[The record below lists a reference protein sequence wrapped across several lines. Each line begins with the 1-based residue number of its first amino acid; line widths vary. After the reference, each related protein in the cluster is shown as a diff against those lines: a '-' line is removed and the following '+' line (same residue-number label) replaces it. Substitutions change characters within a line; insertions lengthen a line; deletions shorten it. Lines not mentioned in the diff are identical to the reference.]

1 MIRISDI
8 IDKVSE
14 HNPCADIDIIDRAYI
29 YSARVHDGQVR
40 LSGEP
45 YLSHPLEVAGILA
58 AMRLDPVSIA
68 AGLLHDVIEDT
79 HSTPEEI
86 KEMFGQEV
94 VHIVSGVTKISILSF
109 NSSQARQAESI
120 RKMILAMADDIRVI
134 LIKLADRLH
143 NMRTLQFQKENKK
156 KRIAQETL
164 DIYAPLATRL
174 GIYWIK
180 NELENIS
187 FKYIYP
193 EEYSNLGR
201 LISKDK
207 KESDKYI
214 EKVKNFIKKK
224 MNENNLKCKI
234 LGRYKNIF
242 SIYQKMVKQNLPF
255 EEVYDIIAFRII
267 LDTISDCY
275 NALGLI
281 HSLWKPVPQKIKDY
295 IASPKPNMYQSLH
308 TTVIAP
314 FGERI
319 EIQIRTW
326 EMDNVAKSGIAA
338 HWSYKEGKDVDES
351 ISKKFA
357 WIQNLVENQANFRNP
372 DEFLENVRIDLF
384 PDEVYVFTPN
394 GEIKSLSKGAT
405 PVDFAYQIHTEV
417 GKRCTGAKVNG
428 RIVPLKYELQ
438 TGNIVEI
445 ITTKNHH
452 PSKDWLNFVKT
463 VKARSSI
470 RQWIKTQ
477 EKDRSI
483 TLGREMCEKAFRKYH
498 LNFNEL
504 LKSENMNRVVEHF
517 GFKTTDDLITS
528 VGYGKIT
535 PLQIIR
541 KIVPKPEIEKDHG
554 SIFNKI
560 IGRARK
566 KKPGDSVL
574 VKGVDDI
581 LIRFGKCCQPVPG
594 DAITGYITIG
604 YGVTVHRTSCINA
617 LKMNPERQIDIEWN
631 KDVTET
637 YPVKICVS
645 SADRVGLL
653 AEVAAIISKS
663 GANILS
669 VKTETREDG
678 IVDCFFTLSVE
689 DIEHLNRVVSA
700 MKKVKL
706 VYDVRRMDNHLPRK

>member
-8 IDKVSE
+8 IDKVSG
-14 HNPCADIDIIDRAYI
+14 HNPDADIDIIDRAYI
-29 YSARVHDGQVR
+29 YSARVHDGQMR

-58 AMRLDPVSIA
+58 DMKLDPVSIA

-94 VHIVSGVTKISILSF
+94 VHIVSGVTKISVLSF

-143 NMRTLQFQKENKK
+143 NMRTLQFQKESKK
-156 KRIAQETL
+156 KRIARETH
-164 DIYAPLATRL
+164 DIYAPLASRL

-180 NELENIS
+180 NELEDIS
-187 FKYIYP
+187 CKYIYP
-193 EEYSNLGR
+193 EEYSNIEK
-201 LISKDK
+201 LINKDK
-207 KESDKYI
+207 KEGDKYI

-224 MNENNLKCKI
+224 MNENNLNCKI

-267 LDTISDCY
+267 LDTVSDCY

-281 HSLWKPVPQKIKDY
+281 HSLWKPVPTKIKDY

-308 TTVIAP
+308 TTVIVP

-319 EIQIRTW
+319 EIQIRTRD
-326 EMDNVAKSGIAA
+326 MDKVAQSGIAA
-338 HWSYKEGKDVDES
+338 HWSYKEGKQVDES

-384 PDEVYVFTPN
+384 PDEIYVFTPQ
-394 GEIKSLSKGAT
+394 GEIKSLSRGAT

-417 GKRCTGAKVNG
+417 GSECTGAKVNG
-428 RIVPLKYELQ
+428 RIVPLKHELQ

-463 VKARSSI
+463 VKARSGI

-483 TLGREMCEKAFRKYH
+483 TLGREMCEKAFRKYR

-504 LKSENMNRVVEHF
+504 LKSEDMDRVVEHF

-541 KIVPKPEIEKDHG
+541 QIIPKPEIEEEQE
-554 SIFNKI
+554 SIYNKI
-560 IGRARK
+560 IGSERK

-653 AEVAAIISKS
+653 ADVAAIISKS

-689 DIEHLNRVVSA
+689 DIEHLDKVVSA

-706 VYDVRRMDNHLPRK
+706 VHNVRRMDN

>member
-14 HNPCADIDIIDRAYI
+14 HNPDADIDIIDRAYI

-58 AMRLDPVSIA
+58 DMKLDPVSIA

-79 HSTPEEI
+79 HSTEEEI
-86 KEMFGQEV
+86 KEIFGQEIL
-94 VHIVSGVTKISILSF
+94 HIVSGVTKISVLSF
-109 NSSQARQAESI
+109 DSSQARQAESI

-143 NMRTLQFQKENKK
+143 NMRTLQYHKESKR

-164 DIYAPLATRL
+164 DIYAPLASRL

-180 NELENIS
+180 NELEDIS

-193 EEYSNLGR
+193 EEYSNIGK

-224 MNENNLKCKI
+224 MDEDNLKCKI

-267 LDTISDCY
+267 LDTVSDCY
-275 NALGLI
+275 KALGLI
-281 HSLWKPVPQKIKDY
+281 HSLWKPVPKKIKDY
-295 IASPKPNMYQSLH
+295 IASPKPNMYQALH
-308 TTVIAP
+308 TTVIGP

-326 EMDNVAKSGIAA
+326 DMDRVAKSGIAA

-357 WIQNLVENQANFRNP
+357 WIQNLVENQASFRNP

-384 PDEVYVFTPN
+384 PDEIYVFTPQ
-394 GEIKSLSKGAT
+394 GEIKSLPRGAT

-417 GKRCTGAKVNG
+417 GSQCTGAKVNG
-428 RIVPLKYELQ
+428 RIVPLKHELQ
-438 TGNIVEI
+438 TGNIVDI

-463 VKARSSI
+463 VKARSRI

-483 TLGREMCEKAFRKYH
+483 TLGREMCEKAFRKYR
-498 LNFNEL
+498 LNFHEL
-504 LKSENMNRVVEHF
+504 LKSEDMDTVIEHF
-517 GFKTTDDLITS
+517 GFKTADDLITS

-541 KIVPKPEIEKDHG
+541 KIVPKPETEEDHE

-560 IGRARK
+560 IGRVRK
-566 KKPGDSVL
+566 KKPRAGVI

-581 LIRFGKCCQPVPG
+581 LIRFGKCCRPVPG

-604 YGVTVHRTSCINA
+604 HGVTVHRTNCINA

-631 KDVTET
+631 KDVAET

-645 SADRVGLL
+645 SSDRVGLL
-653 AEVAAIISKS
+653 ADIAASISKS
-663 GANILS
+663 GANILNA
-669 VKTETREDG
+669 KTEIRENK
-678 IVDCFFTLSVE
+678 IVDSFFTLAVE
-689 DIEHLNRVVSA
+689 DVEHLDRVISA
-700 MKKVKL
+700 IKKVKL
-706 VYDVRRMDNHLPRK
+706 VHDVKRVDN